1 MEHGLPTRSNT
12 EREVVVH
19 LCFMICSA
27 DFQNTEC
34 ISCLAMLL
42 IRQSNWIQTGLATRA
57 TPSKMNSIGR
67 CLLNS
72 EGKHSADTFAPVEG
86 MPFDSCQ
93 EALRGTMIILLRA
106 KQNEGED
113 ASPPCKAGWCVG
125 ETRCE
130 VKCARPEYFQAYGNV
145 VQTFCWF
152 QTIESS
158 ATVQI
163 LPRERSLGK
172 TTEEEYD
179 VAPTPGTTFTP
190 VSTFGQNR
198 DLEFM
203 KSATEFKKVRAYSW
217 YLEDESKPPKKMA
230 RRKHHMCSMM
240 AFFLLRLMTLH
251 ALLAEGARC
260 LCLDVVAAVCQ
271 ARHQAH
277 NCGIIGVKRFK
288 VSTKARVI
296 EQKVASL
303 NQIALVNDARR
314 GHSESAVSPLRSMRC

>member
-1 MEHGLPTRSNT
+1 MENSDRA
-12 EREVVVH
+12 RVH
-19 LCFMICSA
+19 LCFMICFA

-57 TPSKMNSIGR
+57 TPSKMNSIRR

-72 EGKHSADTFAPVEG
+72 EGKHSADTFALVEG

-113 ASPPCKAGWCVG
+113 ASPPCKAGWCIS
-125 ETRCE
+125 ETGCE
-130 VKCARPEYFQAYGNV
+130 IKCARPQYFQAYGNV

-203 KSATEFKKVRAYSW
+203 KNATEFKKVRAYSW
-217 YLEDESKPPKKMA
+217 YLEDESKPPKKWPEGSTICA
-230 RRKHHMCSMM
+230 G
-240 AFFLLRLMTLH
+240 LMTLH
-251 ALLAEGARC
+251 ALLTEGARC

-277 NCGIIGVKRFK
+277 NCGIIGTKRFK
-288 VSTKARVI
+288 VSAKARVI

-303 NQIALVNDARR
+303 NQIAPVIDARR
-314 GHSESAVSPLRSMRC
+314 GHSESGVSPLGSMRC

>member
-1 MEHGLPTRSNT
+1 MENSDRA
-12 EREVVVH
+12 RVH
-19 LCFMICSA
+19 LCFMICSV

-42 IRQSNWIQTGLATRA
+42 IRQLNWIQTGLATRA
-57 TPSKMNSIGR
+57 TPSKMNLIGR

-72 EGKHSADTFAPVEG
+72 EGKHSVDTFAPVEG

-93 EALRGTMIILLRA
+93 E
-106 KQNEGED
+106 KKGED
-113 ASPPCKAGWCVG
+113 VSPPCKAGWCIS
-125 ETRCE
+125 ETGCE

-190 VSTFGQNR
+190 VSTFGQNW

-217 YLEDESKPPKKMA
+217 YLEDESKPPKNGQKEA
-230 RRKHHMCSMM
+230 PYVQV
-240 AFFLLRLMTLH
+240 LMTLH
-251 ALLAEGARC
+251 ALLTEGARC
-260 LCLDVVAAVCQ
+260 FCLDVVAAVCQ
-271 ARHQAH
+271 ARYQAH
-277 NCGIIGVKRFK
+277 NCGIIGVKCFK

-303 NQIALVNDARR
+303 NQIAPVIDARR
-314 GHSESAVSPLRSMRC
+314 GHSESGVSPLRSMRC

>member
-1 MEHGLPTRSNT
+1 MENSDRA
-12 EREVVVH
+12 RVH

-42 IRQSNWIQTGLATRA
+42 IRQSNWIQTGLAIRE

-93 EALRGTMIILLRA
+93 EALRGTMIILLRT

-113 ASPPCKAGWCVG
+113 ASPPCKAGWCIS
-125 ETRCE
+125 ETGCE

-203 KSATEFKKVRAYSW
+203 KSATEFKKLRAYSW
-217 YLEDESKPPKKMA
+217 YLEDESKPPKKNGQKEA
-230 RRKHHMCSMM
+230 PYVQVCSCATM

-251 ALLAEGARC
+251 ALLAEGARY

-277 NCGIIGVKRFK
+277 NCGIIGAKRFK
-288 VSTKARVI
+288 VFAKARVI
-296 EQKVASL
+296 EQKVPSL
-303 NQIALVNDARR
+303 NQIAPVIDARR
-314 GHSESAVSPLRSMRC
+314 GHSESGVSPLRSMRC

>member
-1 MEHGLPTRSNT
+1 MSL
-12 EREVVVH
+12 VV
-19 LCFMICSA
+19 S
-27 DFQNTEC
+27 
-34 ISCLAMLL
+34 SCM
-42 IRQSNWIQTGLATRA
+42 SETG
-57 TPSKMNSIGR
+57 
-67 CLLNS
+67 
-72 EGKHSADTFAPVEG
+72 
-86 MPFDSCQ
+86 
-93 EALRGTMIILLRA
+93 
-106 KQNEGED
+106 
-113 ASPPCKAGWCVG
+113 
-125 ETRCE
+125 CE

-230 RRKHHMCSMM
+230 RRKHHMC
-240 AFFLLRLMTLH
+240 
-251 ALLAEGARC
+251 RC
-260 LCLDVVAAVCQ
+260 
-271 ARHQAH
+271 AH
-277 NCGIIGVKRFK
+277 VR
-288 VSTKARVI
+288 
-296 EQKVASL
+296 
-303 NQIALVNDARR
+303 
-314 GHSESAVSPLRSMRC
+314 

>member
-1 MEHGLPTRSNT
+1 MENSDRA
-12 EREVVVH
+12 RVH

-72 EGKHSADTFAPVEG
+72 EELQPLHDGLALEFFPCFEIAW
-86 MPFDSCQ
+86 
-93 EALRGTMIILLRA
+93 LRGTMIILLRA

-113 ASPPCKAGWCVG
+113 ASPPCKVGWCIS
-125 ETRCE
+125 ETGCE
-130 VKCARPEYFQAYGNV
+130 IKCARPEYFQAYGNV

-203 KSATEFKKVRAYSW
+203 KSATKFKKVRAYSW
-217 YLEDESKPPKKMA
+217 YLEDESKPPKKWPEGSTICAGLQTM
-230 RRKHHMCSMM
+230 
-240 AFFLLRLMTLH
+240 H
-251 ALLAEGARC
+251 ALLTEGASC

-277 NCGIIGVKRFK
+277 NCGIIGAKRFK
-288 VSTKARVI
+288 VSAKARVI

-303 NQIALVNDARR
+303 NQTAPVIDARR
-314 GHSESAVSPLRSMRC
+314 GHSESGVSPLRSMRC